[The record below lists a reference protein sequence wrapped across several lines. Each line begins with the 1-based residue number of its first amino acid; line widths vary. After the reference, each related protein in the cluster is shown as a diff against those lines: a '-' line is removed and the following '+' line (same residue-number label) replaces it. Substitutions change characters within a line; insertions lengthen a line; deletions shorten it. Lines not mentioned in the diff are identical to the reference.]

1 VAEFERRADVV
12 WEGSLAEGSGRVSSD
27 SGALRDLPVSWPARV
42 EEPDGTS
49 PEELVAAAHATCYAM
64 ALSHTLAQGGTPPER
79 LAVSAIV
86 SGELGDAGL
95 AVKTS
100 ELNVSAFVPGLDQAE
115 FDRRAHDA
123 ERNCPISNAL
133 RGAVEIRLNAT
144 LES

>member
-1 VAEFERRADVV
+1 LAEFERNASVV
-12 WEGSLAEGSGRVSSD
+12 WEGSLAEGSGTVSAG
-27 SGALRDLPVSWPARV
+27 SGAFENLPVSWAARV
-42 EEPDGTS
+42 ERVEGTS
-49 PEELVAAAHATCYAM
+49 PEELVAAAHAACYAM
-64 ALSHTLAQGGTPPER
+64 ALSHTLAQGGAAPER
-79 LAVSAIV
+79 LAVSAVV
-86 SGELGDAGL
+86 SGDLGDAGL
-95 AVKTS
+95 VVTTS

>member
-1 VAEFERRADVV
+1 MAEFERKADVV
-12 WEGSLAEGSGRVSSD
+12 WEGSLADGSGRLSAA
-27 SGALRDLPVSWPARV
+27 SGAFTDLPVSWSARV
-42 EEPDGTS
+42 EEPSGTS

-64 ALSHTLAQGGTPPER
+64 ALSHTLSQGGTPPER
-79 LAVSAIV
+79 LAVSAVV

-95 AVKTS
+95 AVKTA
-100 ELNVSAFVPGLDQAE
+100 ELSVSAFVPGLDQAE

-144 LES
+144 LET

>member
-12 WEGSLAEGSGRVSSD
+12 WQGDLADGSGRVSTD
-27 SGALRDLPVSWPARV
+27 SGVLKDIPVSWTARV
-42 EEPDGTS
+42 EEPSGTS

-79 LAVSAIV
+79 LAVSAVV
-86 SGELGDAGL
+86 SGELGDTGL

-100 ELNVSAFVPGLDQAE
+100 ELAVSAFVPGLDQAE

>member
-1 VAEFERRADVV
+1 MAEFERRADVV
-12 WEGSLAEGSGRVSSD
+12 WEGSLADGSGRVSAA
-27 SGALRDLPVSWPARV
+27 SGAFQELPVSWSARV
-42 EEPDGTS
+42 EEVDGTS
-49 PEELVAAAHATCYAM
+49 PEELVAAAHAACYAM
-64 ALSHTLAQGGTPPER
+64 ALSHTLTQGGNPPER
-79 LAVSAIV
+79 LAVTAVV

-95 AVKTS
+95 AVTTS
-100 ELNVSAFVPGLDQAE
+100 ELSVSASVPGLDQAE